1 MDGHQS
7 SYRPSGG
14 GGGRSYGGGSR
25 GGGGG
30 GGGYRGGNR
39 GSDDGGT
46 PSKKLFIRNL
56 SYDTDKESLQAVFK
70 DATDVF
76 LPKDRETG
84 ETRGFGFITF
94 ESISAAEKAL
104 KNYNGT
110 QVDGREV
117 TLRFA
122 EDRGE
127 GGSGGGRGG
136 GRRGGGGGGYGGR
149 GGGYGGG
156 GYGGGGDS
164 YGGGRSEGRESGR
177 SDYRDRGYGGGG
189 GGGGGRRQYDDD

>member
-1 MDGHQS
+1 MESG
-7 SYRPSGG
+7 YRPSGG
-14 GGGRSYGGGSR
+14 SGGRSYGGGR
-25 GGGGG
+25 GGG

-39 GSDDGGT
+39 GSDDNGA

-122 EDRGE
+122 EERGD

-136 GRRGGGGGGYGGR
+136 GRRGGGGSGGGGYGR
-149 GGGYGGG
+149 GGG

-164 YGGGRSEGRESGR
+164 YGGGRSEGRDGGR
-177 SDYRDRGYGGGG
+177 SDYRDRGYGGSG
-189 GGGGGRRQYDDD
+189 GGGGGRRQYDDDD

>member
-1 MDGHQS
+1 MESG
-7 SYRPSGG
+7 YRPSGG
-14 GGGRSYGGGSR
+14 SGGRSYGGGR
-25 GGGGG
+25 GGG

-39 GSDDGGT
+39 GSDDSGT

-122 EDRGE
+122 EERGD

-136 GRRGGGGGGYGGR
+136 GRRGGGGGGGYGR
-149 GGGYGGG
+149 GGG

-164 YGGGRSEGRESGR
+164 YGGGRSEGRDGGR

-189 GGGGGRRQYDDD
+189 GGGGGRRQYDDDD

>member
-1 MDGHQS
+1 MDGHQGG
-7 SYRPSGG
+7 YRPSGG
-14 GGGRSYGGGSR
+14 SGGGRSFGSR
-25 GGGGG
+25 GGGG

-39 GSDDGGT
+39 GSDDSGT

-56 SYDTDKESLQAVFK
+56 SYDTDKESLQSVFK
-70 DATDVF
+70 EATDVF

-94 ESISAAEKAL
+94 ESIAAAEKAL

-122 EDRGE
+122 EERGE
-127 GGSGGGRGG
+127 GGSSGGRGG
-136 GRRGGGGGGYGGR
+136 GRRGDSGGYSRGGGSYGRGGGGY
-149 GGGYGGG
+149 
-156 GYGGGGDS
+156 GGDS
-164 YGGGRSEGRESGR
+164 YGGGRSEGRDGGGR

-189 GGGGGRRQYDDD
+189 GGKRQYGDDD